1 MRYLIFSIAS
11 IVILC
16 SCQKEI
22 DPSIIKESVDS
33 TKTCQLYKTIQG
45 GDTLLVYKYNN
56 KGMLDM
62 VIDSSISIEP
72 TRYQFFYDNQD
83 RVTQISQLDYAYFDV
98 YFTYSGT
105 KMLSATYV
113 DQGNLDDSTILVY
126 EYGSNTRPVKKKTYT
141 VIMGQARS
149 LSDYTTYE
157 YDAKGNLT
165 KIELYWASG
174 ELQKTITISYSN
186 EPNYFTDLT
195 YISEFINMLDF
206 DNAIDPEIGWSE
218 NAPSDISI
226 TDISSSLAE
235 TRKLEY
241 VPDNAN
247 NSMHIV
253 SSISYVGFPDSG
265 DFTYDFYFN
274 CK

>member
-1 MRYLIFSIAS
+1 
-11 IVILC
+11 
-16 SCQKEI
+16 
-22 DPSIIKESVDS
+22 
-33 TKTCQLYKTIQG
+33 
-45 GDTLLVYKYNN
+45 
-56 KGMLDM
+56 
-62 VIDSSISIEP
+62 
-72 TRYQFFYDNQD
+72 
-83 RVTQISQLDYAYFDV
+83 
-98 YFTYSGT
+98 
-105 KMLSATYV
+105 
-113 DQGNLDDSTILVY
+113 
-126 EYGSNTRPVKKKTYT
+126 VKKKTYT

-206 DNAIDPEIGWSE
+206 DNAIDPEIGWSK

-226 TDISSSLAE
+226 NDISSSLLE

-241 VPDNAN
+241 VPDTAN
-247 NSMHIV
+247 NSMRII

-265 DFTYDFYFN
+265 DFSYDFYFN